1 MKAAFVVVLST
12 LLLGCN
18 DSRQSTEK
26 SGSSGNIANA
36 PADYLNSAAQA
47 QKRAV
52 KTVDLVAV
60 NKAVEAFYV
69 QEGRFPKK
77 LEELEDKGFI
87 RAIPPLPLGKKFD
100 YDTNSGVVKIEDD
113 LGTPMAPKNSR

>member
-1 MKAAFVVVLST
+1 MKAAFVVLLSAT

-26 SGSSGNIANA
+26 SGDSGSVANA

-47 QKRAV
+47 QRRAV
-52 KTVDLVAV
+52 KTVDVVAI

-77 LEELEDKGFI
+77 LEELEDKGFM
-87 RAIPPLPLGKKFD
+87 RAIPIPPTGMKLN
-100 YDTNSGVVKIEDD
+100 YDTNSGVVTMQKD
-113 LGTPMAPKNSR
+113 LGDQ